1 MPDAYGY
8 YIKKSLVMKILI
20 ISGHDYRTSRRA
32 NLHFIAKSA
41 SKNNEVT
48 FFSAGYSW
56 ISDLIG
62 RDPRTKN
69 KIVPGVEEKFDG
81 IRCYL
86 DRGWYHPGGLKGL
99 IPDVLSRKLF
109 EFHLHRTPEI
119 LWKYVKDSDVILI
132 ESGIS
137 CMYIDYVFDVK
148 KSSNIIYIASDD
160 LKTLGVSSFL
170 MDQLKRNEKD
180 MVGIRI
186 PSRLMAKSFGDN
198 ENIFYV
204 PHGIEFQDDP
214 QSTSPYDP
222 GTVNAVSVG
231 SMLFDHTF
239 FEYAATSFPDI
250 AFHIIGSGSRKN
262 FSLKNIIKYPEM
274 NYQDT
279 LRYIRFANIG
289 IAPYKLANVPYY
301 LTDTSMKLLQFEYFG
316 IQAVCPFFATSE
328 DKPWRHPYSPGDRR
342 SIECAIRSVVEAK
355 SFPINSTFLN
365 WDDVVLRILNPE
377 LFDDTKL

>member
-1 MPDAYGY
+1 
-8 YIKKSLVMKILI
+8 MKILI

-41 SKNNEVT
+41 AKINEVT

-62 RDPRTKN
+62 RDPRTN
-69 KIVPGVEEKFDG
+69 SRIIPNVEEEFDG

-86 DRGWYHPGGLKGL
+86 DRGWYHPGGLKGR
-99 IPDVLSRKLF
+99 IPDVLSRRLF
-109 EFHLHRTPEI
+109 ELHLHRTPKI
-119 LWKYVKDSDVILI
+119 LSEYIKNSDVILI
-132 ESGIS
+132 ESGIA
-137 CMYIDYVFDVK
+137 CMYIDYVFDIK
-148 KSSNIIYIASDD
+148 KSANIIYIASDD
-160 LKTLGVSSFL
+160 LQTLGVSSFL
-170 MDQLKRNEKD
+170 IGQLNKNEKN
-180 MVGIRI
+180 MFGIRI
-186 PSRLMAKSFGDN
+186 PSRLMADSFGDS

-214 QSTSPYDP
+214 RLTSPYDP
-222 GTVNAVSVG
+222 GTINAVSVG

-250 AFHIIGSGSRKN
+250 IFHIIGSGSRKI
-262 FSLKNIIKYPEM
+262 FSFENIIKYPEM

-279 LRYIRFANIG
+279 IRYIRFANIG

-316 IQAVCPFFATSE
+316 VQAVCPFFATSE
-328 DKPWRHPYSPGDRR
+328 GKTWRHAYSPGDRH
-342 SIECAIRSVVEAK
+342 SIERAIRSAVEAK
-355 SFPINSTFLN
+355 SFVTNNAFLN
-365 WDDVVLRILNPE
+365 WDDVVLRILSPE